1 MPLLHELSG
10 STHELRSKQS
20 TASPECEVNNVM
32 LSLLSDCNVSSPQE
46 LKKQMEKSWKE
57 YDIKM

>member
-1 MPLLHELSG
+1 MF
-10 STHELRSKQS
+10 
-20 TASPECEVNNVM
+20 VNVKM
-32 LSLLSDCNVSSPQE
+32 LLSDSDIQSNIAAVTLVVIKIVLFIATFFCSLQE